1 MLWALVVMSI
11 IIPGCKCFFIV
22 ARSISVILYCLIPVW
37 QQCNMERGEILSP
50 KIATD
55 YPNKLLPWLARYTVL
70 SLPWHVLHN
79 KPNYLLH
86 GTSKNVSSFLP
97 CEARALDERKIRA
110 RRMAPPGSRSC
121 VPVSSWCHSHDRFPG
136 FYPPPWREELGNE
149 VFTRTQSSACYAMKF
164 VPALIIFLNG
174 GYDYT
179 FSSFR
184 HVY

>member
-1 MLWALVVMSI
+1 MQ
-11 IIPGCKCFFIV
+11 GCKCFFIV
-22 ARSISVILYCLIPVW
+22 TRSISVILYCLIPVW
-37 QQCNMERGEILSP
+37 QQCNKERGESCPTQDSHRLS
-50 KIATD
+50 KQIA
-55 YPNKLLPWLARYTVL
+55 PVFG
-70 SLPWHVLHN
+70 SLHCVSQPWHVLHN

-110 RRMAPPGSRSC
+110 RRLAPPGSRSC

-149 VFTRTQSSACYAMKF
+149 VFTRTQSSACDAMKF
-164 VPALIIFLNG
+164 VPASIIFLNG